1 MDSNQPI
8 AAPVVGDIKSAV
20 SLLRKALKGAPKA
33 DAEWTGALKAKV
45 DGNKAKLAGKM
56 TAETPSGMMNY
67 SNSLGVVRDFM
78 LANPDISLVN
88 EGANA
93 LDNTRMIVDMLK
105 PRKRLDSGTW
115 VLWVLVW
122 ATALLQLLLPANRLS
137 LLKAIAHS
145 VSPVWNWKPSA
156 VTTCQL
162 PLSS

>member
-67 SNSLGVVRDFM
+67 SDSWALFVTSCWQIRIFPWLTKALM
-78 LANPDISLVN
+78 HSTTLV
-88 EGANA
+88 
-93 LDNTRMIVDMLK
+93 
-105 PRKRLDSGTW
+105 
-115 VLWVLVW
+115 
-122 ATALLQLLLPANRLS
+122 
-137 LLKAIAHS
+137 
-145 VSPVWNWKPSA
+145 
-156 VTTCQL
+156 
-162 PLSS
+162 